1 MGFYVSKDGLYVY
14 STLDSTLDSKSN
26 KFLTRKGRM
35 YTHYSIKIQRWWR
48 EILKNK
54 IENKAALKIQK
65 WWIENK
71 TRKCENEETSILIVP
86 IFIMNQLISFFRY
99 LFLKNDKN

>member
-48 EILKNK
+48 EILKIK
-54 IENKAALKIQK
+54 
-65 WWIENK
+65 
-71 TRKCENEETSILIVP
+71 
-86 IFIMNQLISFFRY
+86 
-99 LFLKNDKN
+99 